1 MSEIYSAIDVMNLSV
16 FLVFVSHQI
25 CAFSPFDSPFQM
37 GQTTVSP
44 HKNLFMRRKK
54 IFLLTHV
61 KYKNLLLYL
70 I

>member
-1 MSEIYSAIDVMNLSV
+1 MSEIYSAINVKNLSV
-16 FLVFVSHQI
+16 FSI
-25 CAFSPFDSPFQM
+25 CISSDMCFSPLDSPFQM